1 MHNRKH
7 ASSETK
13 ISPETVSR
21 LCLKWK
27 FCAGKDI
34 TTTPAIF
41 NRTLYFPS
49 WNEYL
54 HAVRALDGSLVW
66 EQKLQELTGLNATG
80 FINNVNLTV
89 SKSTP
94 TIASDMLIV
103 GIYGLAVV
111 VALDLQDG
119 LCSLL
124 GWIAVLLLVTMSGT
138 FL

>member
-1 MHNRKH
+1 M
-7 ASSETK
+7 ST
-13 ISPETVSR
+13 
-21 LCLKWK
+21 
-27 FCAGKDI
+27 
-34 TTTPAIF
+34 
-41 NRTLYFPS
+41 
-49 WNEYL
+49 
-54 HAVRALDGSLVW
+54 
-66 EQKLQELTGLNATG
+66 
-80 FINNVNLTV
+80 LTV